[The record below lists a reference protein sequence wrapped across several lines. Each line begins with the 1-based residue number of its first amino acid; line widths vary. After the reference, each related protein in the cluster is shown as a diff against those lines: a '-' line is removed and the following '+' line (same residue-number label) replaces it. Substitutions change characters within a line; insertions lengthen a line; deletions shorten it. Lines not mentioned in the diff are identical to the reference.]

1 MQEILIGDCLF
12 FLIGDL
18 AIDDWRL
25 RVSIAATD
33 GAENVQ

>member
-25 RVSIAATD
+25 RVAIAATD
-33 GAENVQ
+33 CAETRQ